1 MQLRRAELLAGAS
14 LALAGLGNI
23 NAAEGAPA
31 KAKRIGTLGLILPTH
46 TPAFLNDLSTFLP
59 PGVAIMPVYLD
70 MTQGTRQE
78 FESAMPAYEKWVSFL
93 AGQGCD
99 LISAGGAP
107 PFMMAGYTR
116 ESVIVSGWEKKYGTP
131 VVTSPQD
138 QVNALRALGIKRFI
152 GVTPL
157 ARDQSPYYTKYFT
170 DAGFT
175 VLGMEGLDATFESIK
190 SVTPDQIVAFI
201 KTSHA
206 KYPGAEA
213 VYVLG
218 SEWRSADIV
227 DRVEREL
234 GIPVLSP
241 VIAQGWEIQKRLHQR
256 WPVRGYG
263 RLISELP

>member
-1 MQLRRAELLAGAS
+1 MLSEVEARPAS
-14 LALAGLGNI
+14 
-23 NAAEGAPA
+23 AAT
-31 KAKRIGTLGLILPTH
+31 KRVGTLGLILPTH

-59 PGVAIMPVYLD
+59 PGVAIMPVYLN
-70 MTQGTRQE
+70 MTQGSRQE
-78 FESAMPAYEKWVSFL
+78 FESAMPAYEKWVEFL

-107 PFMMAGYTR
+107 PFMIAGRAKETA
-116 ESVIVSGWEKKYGTP
+116 IVGEWEKKYNTH

-138 QVNALRALGIKRFI
+138 QVNALRALGVKRFI

-175 VLGMEGLDATFESIK
+175 VLGMEGLDASFESIK

-201 KTSHA
+201 KASHA

-227 DRVEREL
+227 DRVEHEL
-234 GIPVLSP
+234 GVPVISP
-241 VIAQGWEIQKRLHQR
+241 VIAQGWDIQKRLHQR
-256 WPVRGYG
+256 WPLRGYG
-263 RLISELP
+263 RLIAELP

>member
-1 MQLRRAELLAGAS
+1 
-14 LALAGLGNI
+14 
-23 NAAEGAPA
+23 
-31 KAKRIGTLGLILPTH
+31 
-46 TPAFLNDLSTFLP
+46 
-59 PGVAIMPVYLD
+59 MPVYLN
-70 MTQGTRQE
+70 MTQGSRQE
-78 FESAMPAYEKWVSFL
+78 FESAMPAYEKCVEFL

-107 PFMMAGYTR
+107 PFMMAGYAR
-116 ESVIVSGWEKKYGTP
+116 EGKIVSGWQKKYNIQI
-131 VVTSPQD
+131 VTSPQD
-138 QVNALRALGIKRFI
+138 QVNALRALRVKRFI

-175 VLGMEGLDATFESIK
+175 VLGMEGLDASFESIK

-201 KTSHA
+201 KASHA

-227 DRVEREL
+227 DRVEPSWAR
-234 GIPVLSP
+234 ISP
-241 VIAQGWEIQKRLHQR
+241 VIAQGWGIQKRLHQR
-256 WPVRGYG
+256 WPVRGTACRG
-263 RLISELP
+263 VAMTASRTAFKLQLPPRAPPRVAAHKRSPRSDRDPPKRS